1 MEKDFKSL
9 VVIPVYNEYSRI
21 RKTIKNCS
29 IYFENILVVD
39 DGSEDKSL
47 EEIKKSDA
55 KFILKHLVNCG
66 QGASILTGVNFF
78 LSQTQFKYLIT
89 FDADGQHQSLD
100 AFKMLNYAYKN
111 NIDAVFGS
119 RFLNKENA
127 KYIPLHRKIVLKLA
141 ILFERIFFKI
151 YLTDSNNGLRVL
163 NRKTCSKLLTINSA
177 QMAHATEIAKIISK
191 ESLSFYEYPVRVIY
205 NKAKKNGQNFL
216 SSLNIISDLLQK
228 K

>member
-1 MEKDFKSL
+1 MKKDFNSL
-9 VVIPVYNEYSRI
+9 LFIPVYNEQSRI
-21 RKTIKNCS
+21 SKTIKDCS

-47 EEIKKSDA
+47 EEIKKSNI
-55 KFILKHLVNCG
+55 KFILRHAVNCG
-66 QGASILTGVNFF
+66 QGTTILTAINFF
-78 LSQTQFKYLIT
+78 LRQTQFEYLVT

-100 AFKMLNYAYKN
+100 AIKMLNYAYKKN
-111 NIDAVFGS
+111 VDTVVGS

-127 KYIPLHRKIVLKLA
+127 KYIPLHRKILLKLA

-163 NRKTCSKLLTINSA
+163 NRKTCSKLININSA
-177 QMAHATEIAKIISK
+177 QMAHATEIAYIISK
-191 ESLSFYEYPVRVIY
+191 ESISLYEYPVRVIY
-205 NKAKKNGQNFL
+205 NKEKKTGQNFL
-216 SSLNIISDLLQK
+216 SSLNIISDLMQK